1 MILQSAGVRD
11 PPPLHG
17 AAGVRVAA
25 SKSLVLL
32 AYLLSLLGI

>member
-11 PPPLHG
+11 PPLHG